1 MMRKRWISRAF
12 LISICISLLV
22 PAGPIKAADS
32 NVKVTL
38 PTFDVKLNGHT
49 VENQY
54 RQYPLLVYRGI
65 TYFPMTWDDTRLLG
79 LEATWTQESGLNIKQ
94 SPVSTS
100 YAPYKTSK
108 SNASA
113 YNANIAAS
121 VITVN
126 GKAINNTK
134 EKYPL
139 LTFRNV
145 TYFPLTWRFAHDEFG
160 WDYKWDAASGLSI
173 TSHNPQLQPAGLP
186 AYAVDNDIAV
196 FNGYYYFVQMTGTKN
211 HIYRAPI
218 NQPSAK
224 EEIYS
229 YSLEGSDEAWNP
241 VKVTF
246 QVRDNALWFR
256 YHLGGG
262 VSGSD
267 QYVKINDNGKAELL
281 HDGYLDFRETPYG
294 TLIVRLGS
302 SAFEGGNLYLS
313 LQGEQKKVGDSDLMY
328 AVTRSGSS
336 WSLAGG
342 DTSYIA
348 VNGNDAYVLA
358 SRNEADANSI
368 YRINLKTNKTEKI
381 VSSGVSFFQVAENRL
396 YYVKDR
402 DKALYSSNLDGTKER
417 KLSDNA
423 AAWFGLVDGN
433 LFYTTEKNANQ
444 FELYK
449 IDLNGEDTLVWAS
462 PITGVQVSNNKLICR
477 ISGSDNVIL
486 LDGSGRLRLKVEE
499 PISRIFTSDK
509 ELLLYSAKLNG
520 LAIIR

>member
-1 MMRKRWISRAF
+1 MRKKWINLAF
-12 LISICISLLV
+12 MLSICVSLLV
-22 PAGPIKAADS
+22 PAGPIMAADI

-38 PTFDVKLNGHT
+38 PTFEVKLNGHT

-79 LEATWTQESGLNIKQ
+79 LEATWTQASGLNIKQ
-94 SPVSTS
+94 SSVTSS
-100 YAPYKTSK
+100 YAPYKSSK

-113 YNANIAAS
+113 YSAKIAS
-121 VITVN
+121 SLITVN
-126 GKAINNTK
+126 GKAINNSK

-160 WDYKWDAASGLSI
+160 WDYSWNAVSGLSI
-173 TSHNPQLQPAGLP
+173 TSHNPQLQPAELP

-196 FNGYYYFVQMTGTKN
+196 FNGYYYFVQMTATTN
-211 HIYRAPI
+211 RIYRAPV

-224 EEIYS
+224 EEIYT
-229 YSLEGSDEAWNP
+229 YSFEGSDETWNP

-246 QVRDNALWFR
+246 QIRDNALWFR

-267 QYVKINDNGKAELL
+267 QYVKISDNGKAELL
-281 HDGYLDFRETPYG
+281 HHGYLDFRETPYG
-294 TLIVRLGS
+294 TLIVRFGS
-302 SAFEGGNLYLS
+302 SALEGGNLYLS
-313 LQGEQKKVGDSDLMY
+313 SQGEEKKFGDSGLMY
-328 AVTRSGSS
+328 AVTRSGGN
-336 WSLAGG
+336 WSLGGG

-358 SRNEADANSI
+358 SRNESDANSI
-368 YRINLKTNKTEKI
+368 YRINLKTNRTEKI
-381 VSSGVSFFQVAENRL
+381 VSSSTGFFQIVDNML

-402 DKALYSSNLDGTKER
+402 DKALYSSNLDGTKEK
-417 KLSDNA
+417 KLTEHA
-423 AAWFGLVDGN
+423 VVWFDRVDGN
-433 LFYTTEKNANQ
+433 LFYTTEKNENQ
-444 FELYK
+444 LELYK
-449 IDLNGEDTLVWAS
+449 VDLDGEDTLVWAS
-462 PITGVQVSNNKLICR
+462 PITGAQVSNNKLICR

-486 LDGSGRLRLKVEE
+486 LDGSGRLLLKVEE
-499 PISRIFTSDK
+499 PISRIFKSDK
-509 ELLLYSAKLNG
+509 ELLLYSAKMNA